1 MDFSNVSRR
10 HALAALAAIGTVGSW
25 PARAQ
30 TYSSARPVRVIVP
43 YAPGGALDTVA
54 RLFSLRMAAR
64 LNTTFI
70 VENKPG
76 ANTIIGNDT
85 VAKAPADGHTILFAG
100 APFALN
106 TALGIKEPYDVL
118 KDFAPVMLVA
128 STPVLIT
135 VNPATP
141 YRTLADI
148 VAASK
153 ADSKGLSF
161 ATAGAGSMPHLMGE
175 ALRLQSGANLTHVGY
190 KGSSPALQDALGG
203 AVPLFFDAYTPA
215 GAQVAAGKLRG
226 IAVASTARLRSL
238 PDVPTTMEQGFPDLV
253 AEAFQAMF
261 VPAGTPRAMIDKLHE
276 AALAVSR
283 EPEVRDRMVQQGYNI
298 AASAPD
304 ELTAYVRREI
314 NRWTPVAK
322 AAGIKL

>member
-1 MDFSNVSRR
+1 MDIPNVSRR
-10 HALAALAAIGTVGSW
+10 RALAALAAVTTMGSL
-25 PARAQ
+25 PVRAQ
-30 TYSSARPVRVIVP
+30 AYPSKPVRVIVP

-64 LNTTFI
+64 LGATFI

-76 ANTIIGNDT
+76 ANTIIGAET
-85 VAKAPADGHTILFAG
+85 VARAPADGHTVLFAG

-128 STPVLIT
+128 NTPVIMT

-153 ADSKGLSF
+153 ADPKGLSF
-161 ATAGAGSMPHLMGE
+161 ATAGAGSMPHLVGE

-190 KGSSPALQDALGG
+190 KGSSPALQDAIGG

-215 GAQVAAGKLRG
+215 GVQVAAGKLRG
-226 IAVASTARLRSL
+226 VAVASATRLRSL
-238 PDVPTTMEQGFPDLV
+238 PDIPTTVEQGFPDIV
-253 AEAFQAMF
+253 GEAFQAML
-261 VPAGTPRAMIDKLHE
+261 VPAGTPRAIIDKLHD

-283 EPEVRDRMVQQGYNI
+283 EPEVRDRMAQQGYNI
-298 AASAPD
+298 VASTPE

-314 NRWTPVAK
+314 NRWTPIVK